1 MGAIGRA
8 TLPTQGSV
16 DLLGLVLR
24 HAHDRPLQ
32 LALKDDNESFNYAQL
47 AERVASVAAG
57 LAALGVS
64 PGDRVALQL
73 GNSAAFVTSA
83 LGCLWAGTPF
93 VPLPVDSPAA
103 RLASLIEDC
112 DPALIVTRD
121 KDTPGLTSP
130 GRRTSTVEDVLEV
143 ASKPP
148 ERSAN
153 SERDAYVLFTS
164 GTTGKPKGVRI
175 PEKALVRAVCGA
187 RDALGLDETTRG
199 LAVSS
204 FHFDGSY
211 ATVFP
216 PLVAGGSLVIPRRE
230 DLLFLKRFY
239 QVVLDE
245 AITYASFSPSYLR
258 LVLASRRFESLAGCQ
273 LQTLAL
279 GGEECLA
286 TDLAK
291 VWSVLPDVKI
301 FNRYGPTETTIAVTN
316 YQVAPRDVAS
326 GVIPIGVPHPGTEFF
341 LLSEEG
347 KIIEGNE
354 EPGELYIGGDQL
366 MRGYWSDK
374 SLSDKVLRQDV
385 VPGRVLYKTGDLVY
399 RDERGLYVY
408 TGRLDDVIKRNG
420 VRISLAEVARAF
432 RGTEGVRGAFCAL
445 VDQGGL
451 PGIVAFV
458 EAGAQLTTASLIE
471 SAREQLPSTM
481 LPDEVFIVASLPMT
495 SQGKVDRRQLLSDFG
510 RTGWQEGRVL

>member
-1 MGAIGRA
+1 MGSIGRA
-8 TLPTQGSV
+8 SLPTQGSA

-24 HAHDRPLQ
+24 HAHDRPQQ
-32 LALKDDNESFNYAQL
+32 LAVKDDSESFNYAQL

-57 LAALGVS
+57 LAALGVA

-83 LGCLWAGTPF
+83 LGCLWAGAPF

-103 RLASLIEDC
+103 RLATLIDDC
-112 DPALIVTRD
+112 APALIVTRD
-121 KDTPGLTSP
+121 NDSHSLAGA

-148 ERSAN
+148 DRSTDP
-153 SERDAYVLFTS
+153 ERDAYVLFTS

-175 PEKALVRAVCGA
+175 QEKALVPAICRAGE
-187 RDALGLDETTRG
+187 ALGLDATTRA

-211 ATVFP
+211 GAVFP
-216 PLVAGGSLVIPRRE
+216 TLVAGGSLIIPRRE

-239 QVVLDE
+239 QVVVDE
-245 AITYASFSPSYLR
+245 AITYTSFSPSYLR
-258 LVLASRRFESLAGCQ
+258 LVLASRRFESLVGCQ

-286 TDLAK
+286 TDLSK
-291 VWSVLPDVKI
+291 LWSVLPEVKV
-301 FNRYGPTETTIAVTN
+301 FNRYGPTETTVAVTN
-316 YQVAPRDVAS
+316 YKVARRDVAA
-326 GVIPIGVPHPGTEFF
+326 GVIPIGAPHPGTDFF

-347 KIIEGNE
+347 KLIEGSE
-354 EPGELYIGGDQL
+354 EPGELYIGGVQL
-366 MRGYWSDK
+366 MRGYWGDTG
-374 SLSDKVLRQDV
+374 LSDQVLRDDV
-385 VPGRVLYKTGDLVY
+385 VPGRVVYKTGDLVY

-408 TGRLDDVIKRNG
+408 IGRLDDVIKRNG
-420 VRISLAEVARAF
+420 VRISLGEVARAF
-432 RGTEGVRGAFCAL
+432 RGTEGTRGAFCAL
-445 VDQGGL
+445 VDIGGS

-458 EAGAQLTTASLIE
+458 EAGPQVTTASLVE
-471 SAREQLPSTM
+471 AARGQLPSTM
-481 LPDEVFIVASLPMT
+481 LPDEVFVVGSLPMT
-495 SQGKVDRRQLLSDFG
+495 SQGKVDRERLLGDVG
-510 RTGWQEGRVL
+510 RTGWQEGRTL